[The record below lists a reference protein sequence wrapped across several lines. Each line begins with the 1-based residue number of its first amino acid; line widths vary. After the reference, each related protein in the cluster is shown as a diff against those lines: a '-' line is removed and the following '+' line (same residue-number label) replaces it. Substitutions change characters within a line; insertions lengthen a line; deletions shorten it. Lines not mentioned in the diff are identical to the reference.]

1 VIVRIATEG
10 QYELS
15 EDDAEALGELDN
27 QAVASCEADDE
38 AHFRATYSKLLEFVR
53 SHGREVAED
62 SLAPSDLIL
71 PPPDVSIEE
80 ARAEFK
86 GEGLIPG

>member
-15 EDDAEALGELDN
+15 EDDVEALNQLDN
-27 QAVASCEADDE
+27 DAVAGCETGDDE
-38 AHFRATYSKLLEFVR
+38 RFHAAFTRLLEFVR
-53 SHGREVAED
+53 SNGQEVPED
-62 SLAPSDLIL
+62 SLAPSDRIL

-80 ARAEFK
+80 ARAEFR